1 MHTRANRRH
10 KSPGLAKPVVLTKRE
25 IERAIMKISGGKVLL
40 GAILVS
46 VCAGSAMATPVLMD
60 GFRSDST
67 GAVEARIREMGWF
80 NRAENSFALGLEDKT
95 VSGTQWLEDAS
106 FRDANVP
113 GGAANRYNASN
124 PFTLSYDGNGV
135 ISLSVTG
142 TAQLSISRD
151 ISDKLSGV
159 LNYLQITVSNRDGN
173 GNSDLSVSNLQ
184 FNGSQLGTGS
194 LSFDGFKDWHIADNA
209 LSDAWSITGSM
220 DLSGSFDASNDLN
233 RIGFSLGTVELTII
247 PLPGAAGMALAG
259 MGMIGLRRRR

>member
-1 MHTRANRRH
+1 MA
-10 KSPGLAKPVVLTKRE
+10 
-25 IERAIMKISGGKVLL
+25 LL
-40 GAILVS
+40 GATAMI
-46 VCAGSAMATPVLMD
+46 VCTESAVATPVLMD

-95 VSGTQWLEDAS
+95 VSGTQWLEDAN

-142 TAQLSISRD
+142 TTQLSISRD

-173 GNSDLSVSNLQ
+173 GNSDLSVGNLQ
-184 FNGSQLGTGS
+184 FNGSQLGSGS

-209 LSDAWSITGSM
+209 LGSAWQLTGNM
-220 DLSGSFDASNDLN
+220 LLSGEFSRSDDLN
-233 RIGFSLGTVELTII
+233 RIGFTLGTVQMAII